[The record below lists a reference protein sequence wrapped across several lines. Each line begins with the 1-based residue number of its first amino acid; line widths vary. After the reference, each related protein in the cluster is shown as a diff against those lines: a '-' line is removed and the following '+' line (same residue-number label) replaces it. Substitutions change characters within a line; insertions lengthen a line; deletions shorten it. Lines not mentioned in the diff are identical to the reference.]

1 VIRRGGA
8 RIHPF
13 PDLMY
18 GLAEEV
24 WVSWRSLPIR
34 GLLKVNGFSF
44 IYLFI
49 AFMAAEFGLVL
60 ICATLLLLL

>member
-1 VIRRGGA
+1 
-8 RIHPF
+8 
-13 PDLMY
+13 MY